1 MTYPYSNGSYD
12 ARMYGDDP
20 GTQLGDASLGEMQ
33 QTAMRDVEMLPL
45 DMGTTYVVV
54 DTNILL
60 EHLTMLQHFVE
71 DVQHEAL
78 SVLLIIPGAVLNE
91 LDKQKTRSTGRLG
104 WISRRAS
111 LWMADKVKE
120 KPAYLRCQ
128 RDRETCKPTGNWR
141 SRNRGEVWDDRTN
154 DGLILDCAMH
164 FARLGGRTCLCT
176 GDRNLGI
183 ESESNGVRVVSPSNG
198 NDLARFLFGRD
209 LNHRQEE
216 PKVEYTGMDCLE
228 DEESD
233 EMGMEVDDDR
243 KLSYAQ
249 ASDLLHLQVIDH
261 FTRLLV
267 ALVARIGGP
276 ELEDPSGADGGIT
289 ASRHAPRWKNSRKPS
304 HQWTAVECLD
314 YLDFRQPRRQ
324 TNPRLELFLSPP
336 YSTSGARTGREWSFE
351 AWRTA
356 LDALKALGE
365 SWREPAIV
373 ADVDEVSHVLPRR
386 LS

>member
-154 DGLILDCAMH
+154 DGLILDCRAKAMV
-164 FARLGGRTCLCT
+164 FAWFRLQT
-176 GDRNLGI
+176 
-183 ESESNGVRVVSPSNG
+183 
-198 NDLARFLFGRD
+198 
-209 LNHRQEE
+209 EE

-314 YLDFRQPRRQ
+314 YLDFRQPRKK
-324 TNPRLELFLSPP
+324 TNPRLDLFLSPP

-373 ADVDEVSHVLPRR
+373 ADVDEVSHVLPRSTAR
-386 LS
+386 RSNLMRAV